1 MALKKDMKEPR
12 FGFIVPDAYLKLA
25 YFRWSSIDNKCVA
38 TVSMWQDSGAEDREG
53 EVVSNIEIDV
63 TDMFPEMAK
72 KLYNRIKKEAEF
84 KSAMDV

>member
-12 FGFIVPDAYLKLA
+12 FGFIVPEAYLKLA
-25 YFRWSSIDNKCVA
+25 YFRWSSVDNKCMA
-38 TVSMWQDSGAEDREG
+38 TISVWKDLESEDKEE
-53 EVVSNIEIDV
+53 EVISNIEIDV